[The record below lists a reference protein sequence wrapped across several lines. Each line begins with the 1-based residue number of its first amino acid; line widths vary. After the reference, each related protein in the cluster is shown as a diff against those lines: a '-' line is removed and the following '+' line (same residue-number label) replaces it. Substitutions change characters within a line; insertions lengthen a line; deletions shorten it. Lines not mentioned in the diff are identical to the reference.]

1 MLISFTRRSVYLRDS
16 SAPREDL
23 LTGLPQTSSANP
35 FSSRFVRPGSIAY
48 RFSGDWDEATVGGQ
62 LLQWSTRNFAAS
74 IVGPHGT
81 GKSTLLHTLAP
92 YLATA
97 GYELLWFRL
106 SQADRGGA
114 AHRQAI
120 LRAVAEMWGSVDHRS
135 RGRCIIVDGFEQ
147 LDWFA
152 RVRIATRLCWS
163 TRNPNRFGSYDRP
176 RDFLLV
182 TAHAAPV
189 GIQTFF
195 RTEWRDSLVEE
206 LTLEKLCQ
214 LSLDERA
221 AMIRSARHRAS
232 LLYKAPEHDR
242 NVRDYWFSLY
252 DDYERLRRERRYNV
266 VAPEW
271 AAAARRWTQ

>member
-1 MLISFTRRSVYLRDS
+1 MLRSGRAMLISFTRRSVYLRDS

-114 AHRQAI
+114 AQAHHFR
-120 LRAVAEMWGSVDHRS
+120 LAMWWACAGPPRFFPLQ
-135 RGRCIIVDGFEQ
+135 R
-147 LDWFA
+147 
-152 RVRIATRLCWS
+152 RVRARWS
-163 TRNPNRFGSYDRP
+163 HPT
-176 RDFLLV
+176 
-182 TAHAAPV
+182 
-189 GIQTFF
+189 
-195 RTEWRDSLVEE
+195 
-206 LTLEKLCQ
+206 
-214 LSLDERA
+214 
-221 AMIRSARHRAS
+221 M
-232 LLYKAPEHDR
+232 
-242 NVRDYWFSLY
+242 
-252 DDYERLRRERRYNV
+252 
-266 VAPEW
+266 
-271 AAAARRWTQ
+271 